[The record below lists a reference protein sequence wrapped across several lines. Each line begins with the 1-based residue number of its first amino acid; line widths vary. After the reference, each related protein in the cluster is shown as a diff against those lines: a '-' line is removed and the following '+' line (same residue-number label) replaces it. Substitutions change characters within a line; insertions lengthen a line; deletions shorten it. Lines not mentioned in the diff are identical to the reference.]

1 MTGGAELRRI
11 NSAVVFVA
19 AAGAVVSG
27 VAASVAGAAAS
38 QKAAT
43 PIQHV
48 VVIMEEN
55 HTFDNYFGD
64 FPGVGAN
71 GITEPAAS
79 NPAPHDID
87 HSGPRTRFA
96 IDGGATDGFDPLGA
110 VQYKPS
116 DIPVYWAY
124 AQHYG
129 LGENFYTD
137 AASSSTPNHIAM
149 IAGQTGSE
157 DQTIHVH
164 GCLSPANDV
173 VLQRNAGGAES
184 FGQPCYNIPSIP
196 SELTAAGLSWKY
208 YGTAPVWDA
217 PQYIQSLKNNPGVSS
232 TQIITDANNNQ
243 LPNVSFVTPGEDSQ
257 SDHPPQPTQPAQNFV
272 SSIVNAIMK
281 SPAWSSTA
289 IFVTWDDFG
298 GWYDHVPPP
307 VVDGIGLGPRV
318 PLLVISPY
326 AKPGYIGAN
335 QGEFASFDKFIEEV
349 FGLPSLGARDS
360 LASTSD
366 LMDFFNFSQ
375 TPDPKLIEPKLS
387 YSNVLSV
394 PNVSSAAIGGAH
406 ASTVTPA
413 SGGPDT
419 KFTFA
424 VMYQNSAT
432 PTTKN
437 VIIDGTKTVP
447 MTFTKK
453 VGKLDE
459 YVANTTLAPGPH
471 TYTFQ
476 FGAGTNSWQLPLNNV
491 PFSGPQVLPFDIT
504 GFKVTPGNGAQ
515 QLGQPVTFSCTYK
528 SPAGKTPVTAQIN
541 IDNNVHTMNAVG
553 GTAATGIK
561 YQYTTPFLAPGTR
574 YFQLQF
580 DDGSGLQKIQE
591 YSVDITPIY
600 LQNSSVSPTSGT
612 TSTNFTFSTT
622 YTGPAAA
629 TGVDVVVDGTSHPM
643 TLQSGT
649 PTTGAVYTATLTLP
663 SGKHNFAFYA
673 TDGTNEW
680 SDPVTPG
687 TYTGLTVTAKGAA
700 VTHTKIRAPRRDNAP
715 YAYDPG

>member
-1 MTGGAELRRI
+1 MK
-11 NSAVVFVA
+11 SAVVVVA
-19 AAGAVVSG
+19 AAGAVISG
-27 VAASVAGAAAS
+27 AAAGVAGASARQAAS
-38 QKAAT
+38 N

-64 FPGVGAN
+64 FPGVGTN

-79 NPAPHDID
+79 NPAPHDMD
-87 HSGPRTRFA
+87 HSGPRALFA
-96 IDGGATDGFDPLGA
+96 IDSGAMDGFDPLGK

-149 IAGQTGSE
+149 IAGQTGGE
-157 DQTIHVH
+157 DQTIHVN

-173 VLQRNAGGAES
+173 VLQRNAAGAES
-184 FGQPCYNIPSIP
+184 YGHPCYNIPSIP
-196 SELTAAGLSWKY
+196 AELTAAGLTWKY
-208 YGTAPVWDA
+208 YGNAPVWDA
-217 PQYIQSLKNNPGVSS
+217 PEYIQSIKNTPGVSS
-232 TQIITDANNNQ
+232 TQIITDAKNNQ

-272 SSIVNAIMK
+272 SSIVNAIMH
-281 SPAWSSTA
+281 SQEWSSTA

-298 GWYDHVPPP
+298 GWYDHVVPP
-307 VVDGIGLGPRV
+307 VADGIGLGPRV
-318 PLLVISPY
+318 PLLVISPW
-326 AKPGYIGAN
+326 ARPGYIGDQ
-335 QGEFASFDKFIEEV
+335 QGEFASFDKFIEET

-360 LASTSD
+360 LPSTSD

-394 PNVSSAAIGGAH
+394 PNVGSAAIGGAH

-419 KFTFA
+419 TFTFA
-424 VMYQNSAT
+424 VMYQNTVT
-432 PTTKN
+432 PTTHN
-437 VIIDGTKTVP
+437 VVVDGTDTVP
-447 MTFTKK
+447 MSLAGK

-459 YVANTTLAPGPH
+459 YEASTKLAPGPH

-476 FGAGTNSWQLPLNNV
+476 FGAGTSSWQLPLNSV

-504 GFKVTPGNGAQ
+504 GFKVAPGTGAQ
-515 QLGQPVTFSCTYK
+515 QLAQPVTFSCIYT

-541 IDNNVHTMNAVG
+541 IDNNIHPLNAVS
-553 GTAATGIK
+553 GTATTGIH
-561 YQYTTPFLAPGTR
+561 YQYTTPHLTQGTH

-580 DDGSGLQKIQE
+580 DDGSGLRTIQE
-591 YSVDITPIY
+591 YGVDITPIY

-612 TSTNFTFSTT
+612 TSTTFTFATT
-622 YTGPAAA
+622 YTGPDAA
-629 TGVDVVVDGTSHPM
+629 TEVDVVVDGTSHPM
-643 TLQSGT
+643 NLISGD
-649 PTTGAVYTATLTLP
+649 PSTGALYQAKLSLP
-663 SGKHNFAFYA
+663 SGTHNFAFYA

-687 TYTGLTVTAKGAA
+687 TYTGLTVSAKGAA
-700 VTHTKIRAPRRDNAP
+700 VIHSKIRAPRPDDTP
-715 YAYDPG
+715 YAYDAG

>member
-1 MTGGAELRRI
+1 LQRI
-11 NSAVVFVA
+11 KSGILAVA
-19 AAGAVVSG
+19 
-27 VAASVAGAAAS
+27 VAGAAAS
-38 QKAAT
+38 GLAAGLPFTAGNASVT
-43 PIQHV
+43 PIKHV

-64 FPGVGAN
+64 YPGVN
-71 GITEPAAS
+71 GITEPGAS

-87 HSGPRTRFA
+87 HSGPRAMFA
-96 IDGGATDGFDPLGA
+96 IDGGKMDGFDPLGA

-124 AQHYG
+124 AQHFG

-149 IAGQTGSE
+149 IAGQTGGE

-173 VLQRNAGGAES
+173 VLQRAASGAES
-184 FGQPCYNIPSIP
+184 YGQPCYNIPSIP
-196 SELTAAGLSWKY
+196 AELTAAGKTWKY

-217 PQYIQSLKNNPGVSS
+217 PQYIQNLKNSPTVAS

-243 LPNVSFVTPGEDSQ
+243 LPNVAFVTPGEDSQ

-307 VVDGIGLGPRV
+307 QVDGIGLGPRV
-318 PLLVISPY
+318 PLLVISPW
-326 AKPGYIGAN
+326 ARPGYIGNN
-335 QGEFASFDKFIEEV
+335 QGEFASFDKFIEQV

-360 LASTSD
+360 LSSTSD

-375 TPDPKLIEPKLS
+375 TPDPTLIEPKLS

-394 PNVSSAAIGGAH
+394 PNVGSAAIGGSH

-419 KFTFA
+419 TFTFA
-424 VMYQNSAT
+424 VMYQNTVT
-432 PTTKN
+432 PTTHN
-437 VIIDGTKTVP
+437 VVIDGSNTIPMSFTKT
-447 MTFTKK
+447 

-459 YVANTTLAPGPH
+459 YEATTKLTPGPH

-476 FGAGTNSWQLPLNNV
+476 FGDGTNSWQLPLNKV

-504 GFKVTPGNGAQ
+504 GFKVSPGTGAQ
-515 QLGQPVTFSCTYK
+515 QLGQPVTFSCIYK
-528 SPAGKTPVTAQIN
+528 SPAGKTPVTAQID
-541 IDNNVHTMNAVG
+541 IDNKIHTLNATT
-553 GTAATGIK
+553 GTATTGIH
-561 YQYTTPFLAPGTR
+561 YQYTTSQLTQGTH

-580 DDGSGLQKIQE
+580 DDGSGLRTIQE

-600 LQNSSVSPTSGT
+600 LQNSSVTPTSGT
-612 TSTNFTFSTT
+612 TSTNFTFSTV
-622 YTGPAAA
+622 YTGPDPA
-629 TGVDVVVDGTSHPM
+629 TVVDVVVDGTSHPM
-643 TLQSGT
+643 TLVSGT
-649 PTTGAVYTATLTLP
+649 PATGAKYSATLTLP
-663 SGKHNFAFYA
+663 AGKHKFAFYV
-673 TDGTNEW
+673 TDGTNGW

-687 TYTGLTVTAKGAA
+687 TYTGLTVTTAS
-700 VTHTKIRAPRRDNAP
+700 TSLIRSKIRAPRPDTAP
-715 YAYDPG
+715 YAYDAG